1 MHYVSDKDVISIQ
14 PLRDL
19 EKQKFSNQVYDEY
32 KLEETNEELKM
43 DLAGYVGD
51 FHRHRIGGEEIKRR
65 TPLTEGELLEMML
78 KNDRLKEIA
87 LAFREIDP
95 DRNGFL
101 TQQELD
107 DIFRENYREQMV
119 GRHIF
124 GLVKEFRSATN
135 KILVDYNR
143 FKKWVYSNLTSRRKK
158 EQRQMKFWS
167 RKESLEKMLNKSRQ
181 ADTASA
187 VESKFDRSLKS
198 GGRLT
203 EDLLT
208 EVRSYVQTNS

>member
-1 MHYVSDKDVISIQ
+1 M
-14 PLRDL
+14 
-19 EKQKFSNQVYDEY
+19 
-32 KLEETNEELKM
+32 
-43 DLAGYVGD
+43 
-51 FHRHRIGGEEIKRR
+51 
-65 TPLTEGELLEMML
+65 
-78 KNDRLKEIA
+78 
-87 LAFREIDP
+87 
-95 DRNGFL
+95 
-101 TQQELD
+101 
-107 DIFRENYREQMV
+107 
-119 GRHIF
+119 F

-143 FKKWVYSNLTSRRKK
+143 FKKWVYSNLTSRRRK

-187 VESKFDRSLKS
+187 VESKFERSLKS

-208 EVRSYVQTNS
+208 EVRSYVRTNSQSPIHARPKSSIGDCQTALTPTGNQPRKIVYSKQRP